1 MFTPPPTWTHVVL
14 RRVEKDDP
22 SCVPVRC
29 AAHTMQLLLQD
40 LEATPLVRG
49 ALQTME
55 RVLESV
61 GSKERQDKLKEV
73 QKVAGRREGAI
84 PVKPVDTRY
93 TTH

>member
-1 MFTPPPTWTHVVL
+1 M
-14 RRVEKDDP
+14 
-22 SCVPVRC
+22 RC